1 MRVVCYAVS
10 LRAEQ
15 CSTSVEDIKIADREV
30 IGASGGGNAFGT
42 KLCGPELGGW
52 GEERGENYREW
63 LGDKMEEAQELA

>member
-1 MRVVCYAVS
+1 MRVVCYAVN

-15 CSTSVEDIKIADREV
+15 AAQAWRISRLGKEI

-52 GEERGENYREW
+52 GEERGEDYKE
-63 LGDKMEEAQELA
+63 